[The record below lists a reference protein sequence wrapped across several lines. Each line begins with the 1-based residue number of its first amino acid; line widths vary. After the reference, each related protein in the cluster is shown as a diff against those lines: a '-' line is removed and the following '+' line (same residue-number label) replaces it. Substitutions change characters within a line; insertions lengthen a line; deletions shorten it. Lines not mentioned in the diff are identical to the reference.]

1 MRRRPE
7 AVCTVGLIVVNIL
20 VFFILSL
27 FGQTEDAGFMLQ
39 HGAMFEPFVTESHEY
54 YRIITSLFLH
64 FGIQQFLLVYFI
76 SGIGGN
82 LCSLFWN
89 VSHGEQV
96 ISAGASGAIFG
107 LMGALLYI
115 VIVNRGRLGRLSGRG
130 MAVMVVLS
138 LYFGFTSSGVDNPAH
153 VGGLISGI
161 VAAVILYRRKRY
173 DYYDYEPYV

>member
-64 FGIQQFLLVYFI
+64 FEDGVWLCEAPCLRDIRTDFEETLQVCEPVSLRRSKHFLQPNI
-76 SGIGGN
+76 T
-82 LCSLFWN
+82 
-89 VSHGEQV
+89 
-96 ISAGASGAIFG
+96 
-107 LMGALLYI
+107 
-115 VIVNRGRLGRLSGRG
+115 R
-130 MAVMVVLS
+130 
-138 LYFGFTSSGVDNPAH
+138 
-153 VGGLISGI
+153 
-161 VAAVILYRRKRY
+161 
-173 DYYDYEPYV
+173 